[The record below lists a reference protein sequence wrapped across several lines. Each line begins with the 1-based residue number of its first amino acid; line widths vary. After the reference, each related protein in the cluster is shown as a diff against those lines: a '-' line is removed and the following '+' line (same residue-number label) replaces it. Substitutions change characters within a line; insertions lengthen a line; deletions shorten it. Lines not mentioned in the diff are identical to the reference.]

1 MEKITISKKE
11 YLKLSEAYK
20 KMGDL
25 LFGKKKKHPS
35 SGKKVKS
42 LYGIWKGVKVN
53 EEDFKGAKKSLFKTS
68 SM

>member
-20 KMGDL
+20 KMGEVL
-25 LFGKKKKHPS
+25 LGKKKKQS
-35 SGKKVKS
+35 GSGKRLKS
-42 LYGIWKGVKVN
+42 LYGIWKGAKVN

-68 SM
+68 SL